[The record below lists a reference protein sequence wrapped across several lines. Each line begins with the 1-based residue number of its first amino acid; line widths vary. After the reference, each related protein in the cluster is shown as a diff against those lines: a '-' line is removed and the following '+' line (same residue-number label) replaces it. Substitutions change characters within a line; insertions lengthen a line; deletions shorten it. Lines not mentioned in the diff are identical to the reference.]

1 MEMTEAIVTAKTR
14 LNGQRLQVE
23 ISIPNTLLN
32 ARFGGESIAR
42 GLIEEELKDM
52 GFTKSYT
59 VRNWE
64 LH

>member
-23 ISIPNTLLN
+23 IPIPNTLLN

-42 GLIEEELKDM
+42 GLIEEELRDM
-52 GFTKSYT
+52 GFVKSYT